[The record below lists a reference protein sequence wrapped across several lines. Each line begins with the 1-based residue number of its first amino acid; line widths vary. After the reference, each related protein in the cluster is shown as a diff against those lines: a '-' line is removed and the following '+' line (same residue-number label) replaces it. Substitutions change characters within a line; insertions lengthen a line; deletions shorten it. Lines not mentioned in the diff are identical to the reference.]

1 LSLFFGYPD
10 SACGTAGQKAE
21 NAKHSNPAHSN
32 VSPLPQRHHLT
43 TKEGGQRVPPADQG
57 FQGGKPRKNRVKF
70 GGQGRQKRVCGNWP
84 SSIGHFVSRD
94 CIRMFNEDVTD
105 LFGRRCRHAGGC
117 DAVIVRFS
125 TNCRVV

>member
-43 TKEGGQRVPPADQG
+43 TKEGGQRGHWPTG
-57 FQGGKPRKNRVKF
+57 FAGPQAPEKSGEICQ
-70 GGQGRQKRVCGNWP
+70 GQGRQKRVYGNQP
-84 SSIGHFVSRD
+84 SSIGHFASHG
-94 CIRMFNEDVTD
+94 CMRMFNEDVTD
-105 LFGRRCRHAGGC
+105 LFGRVGVGTQ
-117 DAVIVRFS
+117 VVVR
-125 TNCRVV
+125 